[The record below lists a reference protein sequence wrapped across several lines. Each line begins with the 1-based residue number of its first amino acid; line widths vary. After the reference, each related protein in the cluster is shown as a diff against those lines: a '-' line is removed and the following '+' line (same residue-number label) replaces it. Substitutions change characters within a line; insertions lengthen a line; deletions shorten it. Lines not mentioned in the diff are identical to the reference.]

1 MPTWARSSQESRGQC
16 FVRGAGPFCGSY
28 RLTLELG
35 RLASASGS
43 NIHTLCDSE
52 HTVLTLGDAGILL
65 TVSMCVDVFQFEGIL
80 LFLGPLEVL
89 LPSKRLWA
97 EWISAA
103 T

>member
-16 FVRGAGPFCGSY
+16 FVSGVGPFCGSY
-28 RLTLELG
+28 WLTLELG

-43 NIHTLCDSE
+43 SIHTLCDSE

-65 TVSMCVDVFQFEGIL
+65 TVSMCVHVFQLEGIL
-80 LFLGPLEVL
+80 LFLGPLEGL

-97 EWISAA
+97 EWISS
-103 T
+103 TS

>member
-16 FVRGAGPFCGSY
+16 FVSGAGPFCGSY

-35 RLASASGS
+35 HLASASGS
-43 NIHTLCDSE
+43 SIHTLCASE

-65 TVSMCVDVFQFEGIL
+65 TVSMCVDVLQLEGIL

-97 EWISAA
+97 EWISA
-103 T
+103 TS